1 MVKDVQPKLVND
13 EQQSLGALKQYGGYI
28 LSAIILVL
36 AGYFGWTYWQKHGGN
51 IDTAAANDFA
61 KIQSDQNNIETLT
74 TQAAT
79 DTKAQAQLTTA
90 QTNLDKDLG
99 EFVAN
104 HDNSVYTWQAL
115 MLQAKQQTDKNNL
128 KAAAATLQ
136 KASQLTLKDDGLKA
150 IAILRQAQVLLS
162 DNQAD
167 AVQKRLQSPL
177 PAAFEA
183 SKLEILGDIANQQ
196 GDKKAAATH
205 YQKAWQLIEQ
215 RNQNNPNPQDRALL
229 RIKMESLG
237 LSVKQPDLTG
247 GVLAKPTQAPT
258 QAPIQAEN
266 TAPAAAIASAP
277 AVASSTK

>member
-28 LSAIILVL
+28 VSAIMLVL
-36 AGYFGWTYWQKHGGN
+36 AGYFGWSYWQKHGGN

-74 TQAAT
+74 TQAAS
-79 DTKAQAQLTTA
+79 DTKAQAQLATA

-99 EFVAN
+99 EFVAK

-115 MLQAKQQTDKNNL
+115 MLQAKQQTDKNDL

-150 IAILRQAQVLLS
+150 IVILRQAQVLLS

-167 AVQKRLQSPL
+167 AAQKRLQSPL

-258 QAPIQAEN
+258 QVEN
-266 TAPAAAIASAP
+266 AAPAAATASAP

>member
-28 LSAIILVL
+28 VSAIMLVL

-74 TQAAT
+74 TQAAS
-79 DTKAQAQLTTA
+79 DTKPQAQLATA
-90 QTNLDKDLG
+90 QTNLSKDLG
-99 EFVAN
+99 EFVAK

-115 MLQAKQQTDKNNL
+115 MLQAKQQTDKNDL

-136 KASQLTLKDDGLKA
+136 KASQLTLNDDGLKA

-167 AVQKRLQSPL
+167 AAQKRLQSPL

-183 SKLEILGDIANQQ
+183 SKLEILGDIANQR

-247 GVLAKPTQAPT
+247 GVLVKPTQAPT
-258 QAPIQAEN
+258 QAEK
-266 TAPAAAIASAP
+266 TVLAAAASAP
-277 AVASSTK
+277 AVASGIK

>member
-28 LSAIILVL
+28 LSAIMLVL
-36 AGYFGWTYWQKHGGN
+36 AGYFGWSYWQKHGGN
-51 IDTAAANDFA
+51 MDSAAANDFA

-74 TQAAT
+74 TQAAS
-79 DTKAQAQLTTA
+79 DTKAQAQLATA
-90 QTNLDKDLG
+90 QTNLGKDLG
-99 EFVAN
+99 EFVAK

-115 MLQAKQQTDKNNL
+115 MLQAKQQTDKNDL

-167 AVQKRLQSPL
+167 AAQKRLQSPL

-258 QAPIQAEN
+258 QAEN
-266 TAPAAAIASAP
+266 TAAAAAIASAP
-277 AVASSTK
+277 AIASSIK

>member
-13 EQQSLGALKQYGGYI
+13 EQQFLGALKQYGGYI
-28 LSAIILVL
+28 LSAIMLVL

-74 TQAAT
+74 TQAAS
-79 DTKAQAQLTTA
+79 DTKPQAQLATA
-90 QTNLDKDLG
+90 QTNLSKDLG
-99 EFVAN
+99 EFVAK

-115 MLQAKQQTDKNNL
+115 MLQAKQQTDKNDL

-136 KASQLTLKDDGLKA
+136 KASQLTLKDEGLKA

-167 AVQKRLQSPL
+167 AAQKRLQSPL

-183 SKLEILGDIANQQ
+183 SKLEILGDIANQR

-247 GVLAKPTQAPT
+247 GVLVKPTQAPT
-258 QAPIQAEN
+258 QAEK
-266 TAPAAAIASAP
+266 TVLAAAASAP
-277 AVASSTK
+277 AIASSTK

>member
-13 EQQSLGALKQYGGYI
+13 EQQFLGALKQYGGYI
-28 LSAIILVL
+28 LSAIMLVL

-74 TQAAT
+74 TQAAS
-79 DTKAQAQLTTA
+79 DTKPQAQLATA
-90 QTNLDKDLG
+90 QTNLSKDLG
-99 EFVAN
+99 EFVAK

-115 MLQAKQQTDKNNL
+115 MLQAKQQTDKNDL

-136 KASQLTLKDDGLKA
+136 KASQLTLKDEGLKA

-167 AVQKRLQSPL
+167 AAQKRLQSPL

-196 GDKKAAATH
+196 GDKKAAITH

-247 GVLAKPTQAPT
+247 GVLVKPTQAPT
-258 QAPIQAEN
+258 QAEK
-266 TAPAAAIASAP
+266 TVLAAAASAP
-277 AVASSTK
+277 AVASGIK

>member
-28 LSAIILVL
+28 VSAIMLVL
-36 AGYFGWTYWQKHGGN
+36 AGYFGWSYWQKHGGN

-79 DTKAQAQLTTA
+79 DTKAQAQLATA

-99 EFVAN
+99 EFVAK

-115 MLQAKQQTDKNNL
+115 MLQAKQQTDKNDL

-136 KASQLTLKDDGLKA
+136 KASKLTLKDDGLKA

-167 AVQKRLQSPL
+167 AAQKRLQSPL

-196 GDKKAAATH
+196 GDKKAAINH

-237 LSVKQPDLTG
+237 LRVKQPDLTG

-258 QAPIQAEN
+258 QSEN

-277 AVASSTK
+277 AIASSIK

>member
-13 EQQSLGALKQYGGYI
+13 EQQSLSALKQYGGYI
-28 LSAIILVL
+28 VSAIMLVL

-74 TQAAT
+74 TQAAS
-79 DTKAQAQLTTA
+79 DTKAQAQLATA

-115 MLQAKQQTDKNNL
+115 MLQAKQQTDKNDL

-136 KASQLTLKDDGLKA
+136 KASQLTLKDDGLEA

-167 AVQKRLQSPL
+167 AAQKRLQSPL

-196 GDKKAAATH
+196 GDKKAAINH

-247 GVLAKPTQAPT
+247 GVLAKPTQAP
-258 QAPIQAEN
+258 IQAEN

-277 AVASSTK
+277 AVASSIK

>member
-28 LSAIILVL
+28 VSAIMLVL

-51 IDTAAANDFA
+51 IDSAAANDFA

-74 TQAAT
+74 TQAAS
-79 DTKAQAQLTTA
+79 DTKAQAQLATA

-99 EFVAN
+99 EFVAK

-115 MLQAKQQTDKNNL
+115 MLQAKQQTDKNDL

-167 AVQKRLQSPL
+167 AAQKRLQSPL

-215 RNQNNPNPQDRALL
+215 RNQTNPNPQDRALL

-258 QAPIQAEN
+258 QSEN
-266 TAPAAAIASAP
+266 TAPAAASAP
-277 AVASSTK
+277 AIASSTK

>member
-28 LSAIILVL
+28 LSAIMLVL
-36 AGYFGWTYWQKHGGN
+36 AGYFGWSYWQKHGGN

-79 DTKAQAQLTTA
+79 DTKAQAQLATA
-90 QTNLDKDLG
+90 QANLAKNLH
-99 EFVAN
+99 EFVAK

-115 MLQAKQQTDKNNL
+115 MLQAKQQTDKNDL

-167 AVQKRLQSPL
+167 AAQKRLQSPL

-196 GDKKAAATH
+196 GDKKAAINH

-258 QAPIQAEN
+258 QSKN
-266 TAPAAAIASAP
+266 TAAAVASAP
-277 AVASSTK
+277 AVASGIK

>member
-28 LSAIILVL
+28 VSAIMLVL

-79 DTKAQAQLTTA
+79 DTKAQAQLATA
-90 QTNLDKDLG
+90 QTNLSKDLG
-99 EFVAN
+99 EFVAK

-115 MLQAKQQTDKNNL
+115 MLQAKQQTDKNDL

-136 KASQLTLKDDGLKA
+136 KASQLTLKDEGLKA

-167 AVQKRLQSPL
+167 AAQKRLQSPL

-258 QAPIQAEN
+258 QSEN

-277 AVASSTK
+277 AIASSIK

>member
-28 LSAIILVL
+28 LSAIMLVL
-36 AGYFGWTYWQKHGGN
+36 AGYFGWSYWQKHGGN

-74 TQAAT
+74 TQAAS

-115 MLQAKQQTDKNNL
+115 MLQAKQQTDKNDL

-167 AVQKRLQSPL
+167 AAQKRLQSPL

-196 GDKKAAATH
+196 GDKKTAATH

-247 GVLAKPTQAPT
+247 GVLAKPTQA
-258 QAPIQAEN
+258 EK

>member
-28 LSAIILVL
+28 LSAIMLVL
-36 AGYFGWTYWQKHGGN
+36 AGYFGWSYWQKHGGN

-74 TQAAT
+74 TQAAS

-115 MLQAKQQTDKNNL
+115 MLQAKQQTDKNDL

-136 KASQLTLKDDGLKA
+136 KASQLTLNDDGLKA

-167 AVQKRLQSPL
+167 AAQKRLQSPL

-258 QAPIQAEN
+258 QVEN
-266 TAPAAAIASAP
+266 AAPAAAIASAP

>member
-28 LSAIILVL
+28 VSAIMLVL

-74 TQAAT
+74 IQAAT
-79 DTKAQAQLTTA
+79 DTKAQAQLATA
-90 QTNLDKDLG
+90 QTNLGKDLG
-99 EFVAN
+99 EFVAK

-115 MLQAKQQTDKNNL
+115 MLQAKQQTDKNDL

-167 AVQKRLQSPL
+167 AAQKRLQSPL

-258 QAPIQAEN
+258 QSEN
-266 TAPAAAIASAP
+266 TAPAAATASAP
-277 AVASSTK
+277 AVASSIK

>member
-61 KIQSDQNNIETLT
+61 KIQSDQNNIDTLT
-74 TQAAT
+74 TQAAS
-79 DTKAQAQLTTA
+79 DTKAQAQLATA
-90 QTNLDKDLG
+90 QTNLGKDLG
-99 EFVAN
+99 EFVAK

-115 MLQAKQQTDKNNL
+115 MLQAKQQTDKNDL

-167 AVQKRLQSPL
+167 AAQKRLQSSL

-258 QAPIQAEN
+258 QAEN
-266 TAPAAAIASAP
+266 TAAAAAIASAP

>member
-13 EQQSLGALKQYGGYI
+13 EQQSLSALKQYGGYI
-28 LSAIILVL
+28 VSAIMLVL

-74 TQAAT
+74 TQAAS
-79 DTKAQAQLTTA
+79 DTKAQAQLATA
-90 QTNLDKDLG
+90 QANLAKNLR
-99 EFVAN
+99 EFVAK

-115 MLQAKQQTDKNNL
+115 MLQAKQQTDQNDL

-136 KASQLTLKDDGLKA
+136 KASQLTLKDEGLKA

-167 AVQKRLQSPL
+167 AAQKRLQSPL

-258 QAPIQAEN
+258 QAEN

-277 AVASSTK
+277 AIASSIK

>member
-13 EQQSLGALKQYGGYI
+13 EQQSLSALKQYGGYI
-28 LSAIILVL
+28 VSAIMLVL
-36 AGYFGWTYWQKHGGN
+36 AGYFGWTYWQKQGGN

-74 TQAAT
+74 TQAAS
-79 DTKAQAQLTTA
+79 DTKAQAQLATA
-90 QTNLDKDLG
+90 QANLGKDLG
-99 EFVAN
+99 EFVAK

-115 MLQAKQQTDKNNL
+115 MLQAKQQTDQNDL

-167 AVQKRLQSPL
+167 AAQKRLQSPL

-196 GDKKAAATH
+196 GDKKAAINH

-247 GVLAKPTQAPT
+247 GVLAKPIQAPT
-258 QAPIQAEN
+258 QAEN

-277 AVASSTK
+277 AIASSIK

>member
-28 LSAIILVL
+28 VSAIMLVL
-36 AGYFGWTYWQKHGGN
+36 AGYFGWSYWQKHGGN

-79 DTKAQAQLTTA
+79 DTKAQAQLATA
-90 QTNLDKDLG
+90 QANLAKNLR
-99 EFVAN
+99 EFVAK

-115 MLQAKQQTDKNNL
+115 MLQAKQQTDNNDL

-167 AVQKRLQSPL
+167 AAQKRLQSPL

-247 GVLAKPTQAPT
+247 GVLAKPTQA
-258 QAPIQAEN
+258 EK

-277 AVASSTK
+277 AVASSIK

>member
-28 LSAIILVL
+28 LSAIMLVL
-36 AGYFGWTYWQKHGGN
+36 AGYFGWSYWQKHGGN

-74 TQAAT
+74 TQAAS
-79 DTKAQAQLTTA
+79 DTKAQAQLATA
-90 QTNLDKDLG
+90 QTNLGKDLG
-99 EFVAN
+99 EFVAK

-115 MLQAKQQTDKNNL
+115 MLQAKQQTDKNDL

-167 AVQKRLQSPL
+167 AAQKRLQSPL

-196 GDKKAAATH
+196 GDEKAAINH

-258 QAPIQAEN
+258 QSEN
-266 TAPAAAIASAP
+266 TAAAAASAP
-277 AVASSTK
+277 AVASGIK

>member
-13 EQQSLGALKQYGGYI
+13 EQQSLSALKQYGGYI
-28 LSAIILVL
+28 VSAIMLVL

-74 TQAAT
+74 TQAAS
-79 DTKAQAQLTTA
+79 DTKPQAQLATA
-90 QTNLDKDLG
+90 QTNLSKDLG
-99 EFVAN
+99 EFVAK

-115 MLQAKQQTDKNNL
+115 MLQAKQQTDQNDL

-136 KASQLTLKDDGLKA
+136 KASQLTLNDDGLKA

-167 AVQKRLQSPL
+167 AAQKRLQSPL

-183 SKLEILGDIANQQ
+183 SKLEILGDIANQR

-247 GVLAKPTQAPT
+247 GVLVKPTQAPT
-258 QAPIQAEN
+258 QAEK
-266 TAPAAAIASAP
+266 TVLAAAASAP
-277 AVASSTK
+277 AVASGIK

>member
-28 LSAIILVL
+28 VSAIMLVL

-79 DTKAQAQLTTA
+79 DPKAQAQLTTA

-115 MLQAKQQTDKNNL
+115 MLQAKQQTDKNDL

-167 AVQKRLQSPL
+167 AAQKRLQSPL

-247 GVLAKPTQAPT
+247 GVLAKPTQA
-258 QAPIQAEN
+258 EK

>member
-28 LSAIILVL
+28 VSAIMLVL

-74 TQAAT
+74 TQAAS
-79 DTKAQAQLTTA
+79 DTKPQAQLATA
-90 QTNLDKDLG
+90 QTNLSKDLG
-99 EFVAN
+99 EFVAK

-115 MLQAKQQTDKNNL
+115 MLQAKQQTDKNDL

-167 AVQKRLQSPL
+167 AAQKRLQSPL

-183 SKLEILGDIANQQ
+183 SKLEILGDIANQR

-247 GVLAKPTQAPT
+247 GVLVKPTQAPT
-258 QAPIQAEN
+258 QAEK
-266 TAPAAAIASAP
+266 TVLAAAASVP
-277 AVASSTK
+277 AVASSIK

>member
-28 LSAIILVL
+28 LSAIMLVL
-36 AGYFGWTYWQKHGGN
+36 AGYFGWSYWQKHGGN

-90 QTNLDKDLG
+90 QTNLDKDLD
-99 EFVAN
+99 EFVAK

-115 MLQAKQQTDKNNL
+115 MLQAKQQTDKNDL

-167 AVQKRLQSPL
+167 AAQKRLQSPL

-247 GVLAKPTQAPT
+247 GVLAKPTQA
-258 QAPIQAEN
+258 EK

>member
-74 TQAAT
+74 TQAAS

-99 EFVAN
+99 EFVAK

-115 MLQAKQQTDKNNL
+115 MLQAKQQTDKNDL

-167 AVQKRLQSPL
+167 AAQKRLQSPL

-247 GVLAKPTQAPT
+247 GVLAKPTQA
-258 QAPIQAEN
+258 EK

>member
-13 EQQSLGALKQYGGYI
+13 EQQFLGALKQYGGYI
-28 LSAIILVL
+28 LSAIMLVL

-79 DTKAQAQLTTA
+79 DTKAQAQLATA
-90 QTNLDKDLG
+90 QTNLSKDLG
-99 EFVAN
+99 EFVAK

-115 MLQAKQQTDKNNL
+115 MLQAKQQTDKNDL

-136 KASQLTLKDDGLKA
+136 KASQLTLNDDGLKA

-167 AVQKRLQSPL
+167 AAQKRLQSPL

-183 SKLEILGDIANQQ
+183 SKLEILGDIANQR

-258 QAPIQAEN
+258 QSEN
-266 TAPAAAIASAP
+266 TAPAAASAP
-277 AVASSTK
+277 AIASSTK

>member
-28 LSAIILVL
+28 VSAIMLVL

-115 MLQAKQQTDKNNL
+115 MLQAKQQTDKNDL

-167 AVQKRLQSPL
+167 AAQKRLQSPL

-247 GVLAKPTQAPT
+247 GVLAKPTQA
-258 QAPIQAEN
+258 EK

>member
-28 LSAIILVL
+28 LSAIMLVL
-36 AGYFGWTYWQKHGGN
+36 AGYFGWSYWQKHGGN

-74 TQAAT
+74 TQAAS

-99 EFVAN
+99 EFVAK

-115 MLQAKQQTDKNNL
+115 MLQAKQQTDKNDL

-167 AVQKRLQSPL
+167 AAQKRLQSPL

-247 GVLAKPTQAPT
+247 GVLAKPTQA
-258 QAPIQAEN
+258 EK

>member
-13 EQQSLGALKQYGGYI
+13 EQQSLSALKQYGGYI
-28 LSAIILVL
+28 VSAIMLVL

-79 DTKAQAQLTTA
+79 DTKAQAQLATA
-90 QTNLDKDLG
+90 QTNLSKDLG
-99 EFVAN
+99 EFVAK

-115 MLQAKQQTDKNNL
+115 MLQAKQQTDKNDL

-136 KASQLTLKDDGLKA
+136 KASQLTLKDEGLKA

-167 AVQKRLQSPL
+167 AAQKRLQSPL

-196 GDKKAAATH
+196 GDKKAAINH

-247 GVLAKPTQAPT
+247 SVLAKPIQAPT
-258 QAPIQAEN
+258 QAEN

-277 AVASSTK
+277 AIASSIK

>member
-13 EQQSLGALKQYGGYI
+13 EQQSLSALKQYGGYI
-28 LSAIILVL
+28 LSAIMLVL

-74 TQAAT
+74 TQAAS
-79 DTKAQAQLTTA
+79 DTKAQAQLATA
-90 QTNLDKDLG
+90 QANLAKDLR
-99 EFVAN
+99 EFVAK

-115 MLQAKQQTDKNNL
+115 MLQAKQQTDKNDL

-136 KASQLTLKDDGLKA
+136 KASQLTLNDDGLKA

-167 AVQKRLQSPL
+167 AAQKRLQSPL

-183 SKLEILGDIANQQ
+183 SKLEILGDIANQR

-247 GVLAKPTQAPT
+247 GVLVKPTQAPT
-258 QAPIQAEN
+258 QAEK
-266 TAPAAAIASAP
+266 TVLAAAASAP
-277 AVASSTK
+277 AVASGIK

>member
-28 LSAIILVL
+28 LSAIMLVL
-36 AGYFGWTYWQKHGGN
+36 AGYFGWSYWQKHGGN

-90 QTNLDKDLG
+90 QTNLDKDLS
-99 EFVAN
+99 EFVAK

-115 MLQAKQQTDKNNL
+115 MLQAKQQTDKNDL

-167 AVQKRLQSPL
+167 AAQKRLQSPL

-196 GDKKAAATH
+196 GDKKTAATH

-247 GVLAKPTQAPT
+247 GVLAKPTQA
-258 QAPIQAEN
+258 EN
-266 TAPAAAIASAP
+266 TAPVAAIASAP
-277 AVASSTK
+277 AVASSIK

>member
-13 EQQSLGALKQYGGYI
+13 EQQSLSALKQYGGYI
-28 LSAIILVL
+28 VSAIMLVL

-79 DTKAQAQLTTA
+79 DTKAQAQLATA
-90 QTNLDKDLG
+90 QANLAKNLR
-99 EFVAN
+99 EFVAK

-115 MLQAKQQTDKNNL
+115 MLQAKQQTDQNDL

-136 KASQLTLKDDGLKA
+136 KASQLTLKDEGLKA

-167 AVQKRLQSPL
+167 AAQKRLQSPL

-196 GDKKAAATH
+196 GDKKAAINH

-247 GVLAKPTQAPT
+247 GVLAKPIQAPT
-258 QAPIQAEN
+258 QAEN

-277 AVASSTK
+277 AIASSIK

>member
-13 EQQSLGALKQYGGYI
+13 EQQSLSALKQYGGYI
-28 LSAIILVL
+28 VSAIMLVL

-90 QTNLDKDLG
+90 QTNLDKDLD
-99 EFVAN
+99 EFVAK

-115 MLQAKQQTDKNNL
+115 MLQAKQQTDKNDL

-136 KASQLTLKDDGLKA
+136 KASQLTLNDDGLKA

-167 AVQKRLQSPL
+167 AAQKRLQSPL

-196 GDKKAAATH
+196 GDKKAAINH

-247 GVLAKPTQAPT
+247 SVLAKPIQAPT
-258 QAPIQAEN
+258 QAEN

-277 AVASSTK
+277 AIASSIK

>member
-28 LSAIILVL
+28 VSAIMLVL

-74 TQAAT
+74 TQAAS
-79 DTKAQAQLTTA
+79 DTKPQAQLATA
-90 QTNLDKDLG
+90 QTNLSKDLG
-99 EFVAN
+99 EFVAK

-115 MLQAKQQTDKNNL
+115 MLQAKQQTDKNDL

-136 KASQLTLKDDGLKA
+136 KASQLTLNDDGLKA

-167 AVQKRLQSPL
+167 AAQKRLQSPL

-196 GDKKAAATH
+196 GDKKAAINH

-247 GVLAKPTQAPT
+247 SVLAKPIQAPT
-258 QAPIQAEN
+258 QAEN

-277 AVASSTK
+277 AIASSIK

>member
-28 LSAIILVL
+28 LSAIMLVL
-36 AGYFGWTYWQKHGGN
+36 AGYFGWSYWQKHGGN

-90 QTNLDKDLG
+90 QTNLDKDLS
-99 EFVAN
+99 EFVAK

-115 MLQAKQQTDKNNL
+115 MLQAKQQTDKNDL

-167 AVQKRLQSPL
+167 AAQKRLQSPL

-196 GDKKAAATH
+196 GDKKSAINH

-247 GVLAKPTQAPT
+247 GVLAKPTQA
-258 QAPIQAEN
+258 EK

>member
-28 LSAIILVL
+28 VSAIMLVL
-36 AGYFGWTYWQKHGGN
+36 AGYFGWSYWQKHGGN

-79 DTKAQAQLTTA
+79 DPKAQAQLATA
-90 QTNLDKDLG
+90 QTNLSKDLG

-115 MLQAKQQTDKNNL
+115 MLQAKQQTDNNDL

-136 KASQLTLKDDGLKA
+136 KTSQLTLKDDGLKA

-167 AVQKRLQSPL
+167 AAQKRLQSPL

-183 SKLEILGDIANQQ
+183 SKLEILGDIANQR

-247 GVLAKPTQAPT
+247 GVLVKPTQAPT
-258 QAPIQAEN
+258 QAEK
-266 TAPAAAIASAP
+266 TVLAAAAASAP
-277 AVASSTK
+277 AVASGIK

>member
-28 LSAIILVL
+28 LSAIMLVL

-61 KIQSDQNNIETLT
+61 KIQSDQNNIDTLT
-74 TQAAT
+74 TQAAS
-79 DTKAQAQLTTA
+79 DTKAQAQLATA
-90 QTNLDKDLG
+90 QTNLGKDLG
-99 EFVAN
+99 EFVAK

-115 MLQAKQQTDKNNL
+115 MLQAKQQTDKNDL

-167 AVQKRLQSPL
+167 AAQKRLQSPL

-247 GVLAKPTQAPT
+247 GVLAKLNQAPT
-258 QAPIQAEN
+258 QAEN
-266 TAPAAAIASAP
+266 TAPAAATASAP
-277 AVASSTK
+277 AVASSIK

>member
-13 EQQSLGALKQYGGYI
+13 EQQSLSALKQYGGYI
-28 LSAIILVL
+28 VSAIMLVL

-79 DTKAQAQLTTA
+79 DTKAQAQLATA
-90 QTNLDKDLG
+90 QTNLAKDLR
-99 EFVAN
+99 EFVAK

-115 MLQAKQQTDKNNL
+115 MLQAKQQTDKNDL

-136 KASQLTLKDDGLKA
+136 KASQLTLKDEGLKA

-167 AVQKRLQSPL
+167 AAQKRLQSPL

-183 SKLEILGDIANQQ
+183 SKLEILGDMANQQ

-247 GVLAKPTQAPT
+247 SVLAKPIQAPT
-258 QAPIQAEN
+258 QAEN

-277 AVASSTK
+277 AIASSIK

>member
-28 LSAIILVL
+28 LSAIMLVL

-74 TQAAT
+74 TQAAS

-90 QTNLDKDLG
+90 QTNLDKDLD
-99 EFVAN
+99 EFVAK

-115 MLQAKQQTDKNNL
+115 MLQAKQQTDKNDL

-136 KASQLTLKDDGLKA
+136 KASQLTLKDEGLKA

-167 AVQKRLQSPL
+167 AAQKRLQSPL

-247 GVLAKPTQAPT
+247 GVLAKPIQAPT
-258 QAPIQAEN
+258 QAEN

-277 AVASSTK
+277 AIASSIK